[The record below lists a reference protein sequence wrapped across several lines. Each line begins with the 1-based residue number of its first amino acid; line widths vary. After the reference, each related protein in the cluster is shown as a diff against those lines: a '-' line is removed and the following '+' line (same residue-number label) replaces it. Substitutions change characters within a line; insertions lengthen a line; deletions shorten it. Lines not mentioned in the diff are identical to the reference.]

1 MRDNISRIAVAG
13 ADAGAEGAEGAEGSS
28 AEGADAG
35 AAGIGAAGAGAGA
48 GGLGTAADE
57 AGRAAAAERSAQTI
71 RLWRSYLPDDCVETM
86 ISMRWHESTSG

>member
-13 ADAGAEGAEGAEGSS
+13 ADAGAEGAEGFR

-35 AAGIGAAGAGAGA
+35 AAGIGAAGAGA